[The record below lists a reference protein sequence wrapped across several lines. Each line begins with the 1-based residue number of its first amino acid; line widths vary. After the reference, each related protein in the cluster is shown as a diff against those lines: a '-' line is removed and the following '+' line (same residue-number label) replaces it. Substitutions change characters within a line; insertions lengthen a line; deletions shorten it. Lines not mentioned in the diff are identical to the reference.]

1 MRPILLLVLLAATP
15 AWAADF
21 QSVDSIRAAALSL
34 AGADADAE
42 ATLDPSVRVPLC
54 PVPLQAQP
62 TGTTTVEV
70 SCPRETGWRL
80 FVPVKVRRMQHV
92 LVLARGLSAGETI
105 GAADIVPEK
114 RDAARIVGAAMTE
127 PEMAIG
133 QVARRTLPAGT
144 LLSTTDLVA
153 PRLVRRGDNVALV
166 ARSGG
171 LEVRMAG
178 RALGDAGENE
188 RVTVENLSSRRIV
201 QGTVSQNGDVLVTR

>member
-1 MRPILLLVLLAATP
+1 MRPILLLMLLVATP
-15 AWAADF
+15 AWADEF
-21 QSVDSIRAAALSL
+21 QPVETIRAAALSTL
-34 AGADADAE
+34 GPGTEAE
-42 ATLDPSVRVPLC
+42 ATLDPAVRVPLC

-70 SCPRETGWRL
+70 SCPRDAGWRL
-80 FVPVKVRRMQHV
+80 FVPVKVRRMQQV

-105 GAADIVPEK
+105 GAADIVAET
-114 RDAARIVGAAMTE
+114 RDAARIVGAVMTD
-127 PEMAIG
+127 PA
-133 QVARRTLPAGT
+133 VAVGKLVRRTLPAGT
-144 LLSTTDLVA
+144 LLSLSDLVS

-166 ARSGG
+166 ARKGG

-178 RALGDAGENE
+178 RAMSDAGENE